1 MRVFNSPELFFE
13 NFKYYFL
20 KIIIK
25 GVIMEHRHHGKS
37 SANFL
42 DSDEILTELNLNG
55 NETFLDAGCGDGY
68 ISKKAI
74 EDYLPEGKVY
84 AVDAYPESIMELKE
98 YVDENNIENLIP
110 VEADITKTIPGLGD
124 ESVDVVLMLNV
135 FHGFKESGQKE
146 DVINELKRITKS
158 DGRIA
163 IMDFKPIEMT
173 KGPPIDIRISH
184 VEMEKI
190 FNQYGLKRDH
200 LNVDIGEENPQGKS
214 HYMIIF
220 KKE

>member
-1 MRVFNSPELFFE
+1 MRVLNSPKLFFE

-25 GVIMEHRHHGKS
+25 GVIMQHRHHGKS

-42 DSDEILTELNLNG
+42 DSDEILTELNLKG
-55 NETFLDAGCGDGY
+55 DETFLDAGCGDGY

-74 EDYLPEGKVY
+74 DEYLPQGKVY
-84 AVDAYPESIMELKE
+84 AVDAYGESIRNLQE
-98 YVDENNIENLIP
+98 YVEKNNIQNLIP
-110 VEADITKTIPGLGD
+110 VEADITKAIAGVDD

-135 FHGFKESGQKE
+135 FHGFADSSQKE
-146 DVINELKRITKS
+146 DVITELKRITKS

-163 IMDFKPIEMT
+163 IMDFKPIEGT

-184 VEMEKI
+184 VEMERI
-190 FNQYGLKRDH
+190 FNRYGLKSDH
-200 LNVDIGEENPQGKS
+200 LTVDIGEENPQGKS
-214 HYMIIF
+214 HYLIIF

>member
-1 MRVFNSPELFFE
+1 
-13 NFKYYFL
+13 
-20 KIIIK
+20 
-25 GVIMEHRHHGKS
+25 MEHRHHGKS

-74 EDYLPEGKVY
+74 DKYLPQGKAY
-84 AVDAYPESIMELKE
+84 AVDAYAESIKELQE

-110 VEADITKTIPGLGD
+110 IEADITKTIPGVGD
-124 ESVDVVLMLNV
+124 ESVDIVLMLNV
-135 FHGFKESGQKE
+135 FHGFKESSQKE

-173 KGPPIDIRISH
+173 KGPPIDIRIAH

-190 FNQYGLKRDH
+190 FYQSGLKRDH
-200 LNVDIGEENPQGKS
+200 LTVAIGEENPQGKS
-214 HYMIIF
+214 HYLIIF

>member
-1 MRVFNSPELFFE
+1 
-13 NFKYYFL
+13 
-20 KIIIK
+20 
-25 GVIMEHRHHGKS
+25 MEHRHHGKS

-42 DSDEILTELNLNG
+42 DSDEILNELNLKG
-55 NETFLDAGCGDGY
+55 DETFLDAGCGDGY

-74 EDYLPEGKVY
+74 EKYLPEGKVY
-84 AVDAYPESIMELKE
+84 AVDAYAESIKELQE
-98 YVDENNIENLIP
+98 YVDENDIENLIP
-110 VEADITKTIPGLGD
+110 IEADITKTIPGVGD
-124 ESVDVVLMLNV
+124 ESVDVILMLNV
-135 FHGFKESGQKE
+135 FHGFKESSQKE

-173 KGPPIDIRISH
+173 KGPPLDIRISH

-190 FNQYGLKRDH
+190 FNGYGLKRDY
-200 LNVDIGEENPQGKS
+200 LTVDIGEENPQGKS
-214 HYMIIF
+214 HYLIIF

>member
-1 MRVFNSPELFFE
+1 
-13 NFKYYFL
+13 
-20 KIIIK
+20 
-25 GVIMEHRHHGKS
+25 MEHRHHGKS

-84 AVDAYPESIMELKE
+84 AVDAYPESVRELEE

-110 VEADITKTIPGLGD
+110 IEADITKTIPGLGD

-135 FHGFKESGQKE
+135 FHGF
-146 DVINELKRITKS
+146 
-158 DGRIA
+158 
-163 IMDFKPIEMT
+163 
-173 KGPPIDIRISH
+173 
-184 VEMEKI
+184 
-190 FNQYGLKRDH
+190 
-200 LNVDIGEENPQGKS
+200 
-214 HYMIIF
+214 
-220 KKE
+220 

>member
-1 MRVFNSPELFFE
+1 M
-13 NFKYYFL
+13 
-20 KIIIK
+20 
-25 GVIMEHRHHGKS
+25 
-37 SANFL
+37 
-42 DSDEILTELNLNG
+42 
-55 NETFLDAGCGDGY
+55 
-68 ISKKAI
+68 
-74 EDYLPEGKVY
+74 
-84 AVDAYPESIMELKE
+84 
-98 YVDENNIENLIP
+98 
-110 VEADITKTIPGLGD
+110 GD

-135 FHGFKESGQKE
+135 FHGFRESGQKE

>member
-1 MRVFNSPELFFE
+1 
-13 NFKYYFL
+13 
-20 KIIIK
+20 
-25 GVIMEHRHHGKS
+25 MEHRHHGKS

-42 DSDEILTELNLNG
+42 DSDEILNELNLKG

-68 ISKKAI
+68 ISKRAI
-74 EDYLPEGKVY
+74 EKYLPEGKVY
-84 AVDAYPESIMELKE
+84 AVDAYAESIRELQE
-98 YVDENNIENLIP
+98 YVDENNVKNLIP
-110 VEADITKTIPGLGD
+110 IEADITKTIPGVGD
-124 ESVDVVLMLNV
+124 ESVDVILMLNV
-135 FHGFKESGQKE
+135 FHGFKESSQKE

-173 KGPPIDIRISH
+173 KGPPLDIRISH

-190 FNQYGLKRDH
+190 FNGYGLKRDY
-200 LNVDIGEENPQGKS
+200 LTVDIGEENPQGKS
-214 HYMIIF
+214 HYLIIF